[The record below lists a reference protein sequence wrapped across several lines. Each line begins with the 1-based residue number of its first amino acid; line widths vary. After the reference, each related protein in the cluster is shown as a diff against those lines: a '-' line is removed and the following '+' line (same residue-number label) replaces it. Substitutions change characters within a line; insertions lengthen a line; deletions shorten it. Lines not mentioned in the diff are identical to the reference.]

1 MKIIVIA
8 DDGQKIQFD
17 DTNSLRSLMEYIKR
31 SDVET
36 IVVGEVD
43 ANGVVWEKQFKPV
56 TVMPSNWGEVK
67 L

>member
-31 SDVET
+31 SDVYV

-56 TVMPSNWGEVK
+56 TVIPSGWGEVK

>member
-31 SDVET
+31 SDVYV

-56 TVMPSNWGEVK
+56 TVIPSNWGEVK

>member
-17 DTNSLRSLMEYIKR
+17 GTNSLRSLMEYIKR